1 MSSTITANTAIN
13 TIAAD
18 NHFSANSDMSELLNK
33 ELQLDGNY
41 HPNLGG
47 ISRGGMAN
55 HYPMTIISMHE
66 LGASDQ
72 QISHFKRQWPRN
84 RALIDETLGLV
95 DQHELTSQNWH
106 LYLGQSQKLT
116 EFRRVFYQQFSEPLS
131 EESLIDTD
139 TDVMT
144 TVLTN
149 ALEKMR
155 DGLPMGLFHPLI
167 RLSFAAIQG
176 DKGLLADALAYMA
189 IRYHDVYQT
198 QQLKEGEPNL
208 SYGGS
213 IHVCEQLCS
222 YSFVHTQALSSNDTI
237 SADNLKNSMARICKA
252 AIQLYL
258 TQPSLTTLHGVTAS
272 QGLVDLTL
280 RFATDKQSQ
289 TVFAGLWQRYWIWL
303 TALAIEKGSLE
314 KISTLENAHETDQ
327 KIDQKV
333 GQKEGKKQ
341 EINWQDLADK
351 ALRTNEVH
359 IIKMVYSCQWL
370 YQQIDADPLYYQAA
384 KTLL

>member
-1 MSSTITANTAIN
+1 MSSTIRANTAII
-13 TIAAD
+13 TVAAD
-18 NHFSANSDMSELLNK
+18 NHFSANSAMSELLNK

-106 LYLGQSQKLT
+106 LYLGQSQKLK
-116 EFRRVFYQQFSEPLS
+116 EFRRVFYQQLTE
-131 EESLIDTD
+131 DKHA
-139 TDVMT
+139 
-144 TVLTN
+144 LTN
-149 ALEKMR
+149 ALEKMQ
-155 DGLPMGLFHPLI
+155 DGIPMGLFHPLI

-198 QQLKEGEPNL
+198 QQLKEGEPSL

-213 IHVCEQLCS
+213 IHVCEQLCA
-222 YSFVHTQALSSNDTI
+222 YSFVHTQALNSNDAI

-258 TQPSLTTLHGVTAS
+258 TQSSLTTLHGVTAS

-280 RFATDKQSQ
+280 RFATDKHSQ
-289 TVFAGLWQRYWIWL
+289 TVFASLWQRYWIWL
-303 TALAIEKGSLE
+303 TALAIEKGCIE
-314 KISTLENAHETDQ
+314 KISTLGNAHETGQ
-327 KIDQKV
+327 KIDQKI
-333 GQKEGKKQ
+333 GKKEDKEQ
-341 EINWQDLADK
+341 KINWQDLVDK
-351 ALRTNEVH
+351 ALITNEVH

-370 YQQIDADPLYYQAA
+370 YQKIDADPLYYQAA
-384 KTLL
+384 KTML

>member
-1 MSSTITANTAIN
+1 MSSTSTPNTAIN
-13 TIAAD
+13 TVAAD

-33 ELQLDGNY
+33 ELQLDGKY

-106 LYLGQSQKLT
+106 LYLGQSQKIT
-116 EFRRVFYQQFSEPLS
+116 EFRRVFYQQFSAQVTEGNN
-131 EESLIDTD
+131 E
-139 TDVMT
+139 TDVIT
-144 TVLTN
+144 AVLTD
-149 ALEKMR
+149 ALEKMQ

-222 YSFVHTQALSSNDTI
+222 YSFVHAQARNSNDTI

-258 TQPSLTTLHGVTAS
+258 IEPSLTTLHGVTAS

-280 RFATDKQSQ
+280 RFATDKHSQ

-303 TALAIEKGSLE
+303 TALAIEKGSVE
-314 KISTLENAHETDQ
+314 EISTLENAHEA
-327 KIDQKV
+327 
-333 GQKEGKKQ
+333 GQEVALKEGEKQ

-351 ALRTNEVH
+351 ALSTNEVH

>member
-1 MSSTITANTAIN
+1 MTPVAEHHT
-13 TIAAD
+13 
-18 NHFSANSDMSELLNK
+18 FSANSEMSELLNK

-72 QISHFKRQWPRN
+72 QISNFKRQWPRN
-84 RALIDETLGLV
+84 RALIDETLGMV
-95 DQHELTSQNWH
+95 DQHELSSQNWH
-106 LYLGQSQKLT
+106 LYLGQSEKLK
-116 EFRRVFYQQFSEPLS
+116 EFRRIFVEQFSQQDS
-131 EESLIDTD
+131 AKVTS
-139 TDVMT
+139 
-144 TVLTN
+144 N
-149 ALEKMR
+149 ALQVMQ

-167 RLSFAAIQG
+167 RLSFAALQG
-176 DKGLLADALAYMA
+176 DKGLIADALAYMA

-222 YSFVHTQALSSNDTI
+222 YSFVHAQVKNSNDSIT
-237 SADNLKNSMARICKA
+237 ADNLKDSMVSICKA
-252 AIQLYL
+252 ATQLYL
-258 TQPSLTTLHGVTAS
+258 TEPSLTTLHGVTAS

-280 RFATDKQSQ
+280 RFATDDDTK
-289 TVFAGLWQRYWIWL
+289 TIFASLWQRYWVWL
-303 TALAIEKGSLE
+303 TALFIEKEVIE
-314 KISTLENAHETDQ
+314 KISTLADAYEASK
-327 KIDQKV
+327 KIEQ
-333 GQKEGKKQ
+333 GQTV
-341 EINWQDLADK
+341 NWQDLADK
-351 ALRTNEVH
+351 ALSTNEVH
-359 IIKMVYSCQWL
+359 IIKMVYSCKWL

-384 KTLL
+384 KTML